1 MSFSLFS
8 LLNPA
13 PAQTDNNI
21 HRSPEQQRKSLLP
34 PLSYVQLPE
43 QQYASAPPP
52 PSEHRQ
58 PSFPPATAQDP
69 AQAFDAPPSA
79 QYHNYDPSSHDH
91 DGARPTSFD
100 HRASSGHS
108 APIELPPPTRT
119 TRPPSS
125 PTLEQYHVA
134 SRSPEQRK
142 QSMVS
147 PPQQPGPTLPPL
159 QGFAPASMAEQTR
172 RPSATLTPAV
182 SPEETQRAWAHV
194 PPSGV
199 EDLTTDAGHVPVA
212 TQSGPAATVSSERAV
227 ELAGGLDGTSPPP
240 RVKQELATPAAVDA
254 RRPSMQYTET
264 TGQTPR
270 VITALKQEHSV
281 TMQSPLRES
290 SVPMPSTEMPAPD
303 TAPSRKRPAPSKTK
317 KGTATLS
324 KKAPPSKKRK
334 VDPKRSSTPASRASK
349 VPTLGTSTNTPAT
362 SSPARSPTATSSRDS
377 PAYASAS
384 DDAADASDREADG
397 DVYCVCRKPDNGTFM
412 IGCDGSCEDWF
423 HGKCVEIAERDK
435 NLIDRYLC
443 PGCTK
448 RGEGRT
454 TWKRMCR
461 RGGCRQP
468 ARIKGGKNGGGASK
482 YCSEEC
488 GVLYFRE
495 MVAQTRGR
503 EEVVRSRGSRRKAS
517 LTSTDRVTGDGDD
530 DLGAKG
536 GALAAGEVK
545 GLLVTAKSADD
556 FQKLGAGV
564 LSPPATPGGEEAEAK
579 ETAYTAVETAA
590 LGDIHTRKEV
600 ARRRHQLLKDR
611 MRFVTLA
618 KQAAGRV
625 AAEREVK
632 PKEYCGYNPRLEW
645 TETQFSIWRESD
657 AGRQAF
663 ELDTLGVESS
673 RDGDKHHHHHDAAT
687 DGDTGDG
694 VGGEEMHAQLA
705 VCDRKKC
712 ARHLEWSKLAVDDVR
727 FEMGDNSDR
736 MRGLDREERGVREGA
751 ALRAR
756 RGAGGEG
763 EGRVEMHTGLG
774 RVSGDDNGNGN
785 GMGGSGMGRVVD
797 EGEAKAGAERNGERH
812 GETNGEE
819 QHAATAV
826 MQASAS
832 EPAPETAMIEQPS
845 APAATML
852 AV

>member
-1 MSFSLFS
+1 MSFSLSS

-21 HRSPEQQRKSLLP
+21 HRSPEQHRKSSLP
-34 PLSYVQLPE
+34 PLSYVQSPE
-43 QQYASAPPP
+43 QQYSPALPATF
-52 PSEHRQ
+52 EHRQ
-58 PSFPPATAQDP
+58 PSFPPA
-69 AQAFDAPPSA
+69 QAVETRASSDAPPPA
-79 QYHNYDPSSHDH
+79 PYHNYNPSTHDQ
-91 DGARPTSFD
+91 DGARPPSFD

-108 APIELPPPTRT
+108 APIELPPPTPT

-159 QGFAPASMAEQTR
+159 QGFTSASKAEQTR

-182 SPEETQRAWAHV
+182 SPEESQRAWAHV

-199 EDLTTDAGHVPVA
+199 EGVTADAGHAPVA

-227 ELAGGLDGTSPPP
+227 ELAGRLDGTSPPP
-240 RVKQELATPAAVDA
+240 RVKQELATPAASSPVDA
-254 RRPSMQYTET
+254 RRPSMQYTEM
-264 TGQTPR
+264 TGQTTR
-270 VITALKQEHSV
+270 AITALKQEHSV

-324 KKAPPSKKRK
+324 KKAPPSKKRR

-468 ARIKGGKNGGGASK
+468 ARVKGGKNGGGASK

-564 LSPPATPGGEEAEAK
+564 LSPPATPGGEDAEAK
-579 ETAYTAVETAA
+579 ETAYTAAETAA

-632 PKEYCGYNPRLEW
+632 PKDYCGYDPRLEW
-645 TETQFSIWRESD
+645 TETQFAGWRESG

-663 ELDTLGVESS
+663 ELDTLGVENSG
-673 RDGDKHHHHHDAAT
+673 DGCSDDHAAT
-687 DGDTGDG
+687 NGSAGDG
-694 VGGEEMHAQLA
+694 VGGEEVHAQLA

-751 ALRAR
+751 EMRAR

-763 EGRVEMHTGLG
+763 EGRVEMHFGKG
-774 RVSGDDNGNGN
+774 RAGGNDNGNGN
-785 GMGGSGMGRVVD
+785 GMPGVVD
-797 EGEAKAGAERNGERH
+797 EGEAVAGAEKNGERH

-819 QHAATAV
+819 QHVATAV
-826 MQASAS
+826 MQATAS
-832 EPAPETAMIEQPS
+832 ESVPEPAMIEQPS